1 MKHNLS
7 KKYASQNKK
16 TNSII
21 QMKNLI
27 PILVLSI
34 FMSCNSNKK
43 EKQSK
48 TEIQKTE
55 TKETKTEEV
64 TNSNA
69 PNIQSPDPIIYLA
82 DNLDEQDKLG
92 YCIDTD
98 GKDFSD
104 SLQVHSCKPNGDD
117 VLFYY
122 DEETQQICS
131 ATYQGFSAAMI
142 GGPKVG
148 MTISLVKSEPESS
161 EQKFI
166 YYKESGEFRPKENTQ
181 LCLAAGSKSDD
192 AGPYMSRTLSL
203 QPTESTDKKLK
214 TWVIKGSKPN
224 TK

>member
-1 MKHNLS
+1 MTS
-7 KKYASQNKK
+7 
-16 TNSII
+16 
-21 QMKNLI
+21 
-27 PILVLSI
+27 
-34 FMSCNSNKK
+34 
-43 EKQSK
+43 
-48 TEIQKTE
+48 
-55 TKETKTEEV
+55 
-64 TNSNA
+64 SNA
-69 PNIQSPDPIIYLA
+69 PNIQTPDPIIYLA

-98 GKDFSD
+98 GKGFSD

-122 DEETQQICS
+122 DKETQQICS
-131 ATYQGFSAAMI
+131 ATYPGFSAAMI

-166 YYKESGEFRPKENTQ
+166 YYKESGEFRPKENTE
-181 LCLAAGSKSDD
+181 LCLAAGSESDA

-214 TWVIKGSKPN
+214 TWIIKGTKPN
-224 TK
+224 TN

>member
-1 MKHNLS
+1 MKSLV
-7 KKYASQNKK
+7 
-16 TNSII
+16 
-21 QMKNLI
+21 

-43 EKQSK
+43 EKQSE

-55 TKETKTEEV
+55 IKKTKIEEM

-69 PNIQSPDPIIYLA
+69 PNIQTPDPIIYLA

-131 ATYQGFSAAMI
+131 ATYPGFSAAMI
-142 GGPKVG
+142 GGPKIG

-166 YYKESGEFRPKENTQ
+166 YYRESGEFRPKENTE
-181 LCLAAGSKSDD
+181 LCLAAGSDSDD

-203 QPTESTDKKLK
+203 QPTKSTDKKLK
-214 TWVIKGSKPN
+214 TWIIKGSKPT

>member
-1 MKHNLS
+1 MKSLV
-7 KKYASQNKK
+7 
-16 TNSII
+16 
-21 QMKNLI
+21 

-43 EKQSK
+43 EKQSE

-55 TKETKTEEV
+55 IKKTKIEEM

-69 PNIQSPDPIIYLA
+69 PNIQTPDPIIYLA

-131 ATYQGFSAAMI
+131 ATYPGFAAAMV
-142 GGPKVG
+142 GGPAVG
-148 MTISLVKSEPESS
+148 MTISLIKSDPKSS
-161 EQKFI
+161 DQKFI
-166 YYKESGEFRPKENTQ
+166 YYKESGELLPKENMN
-181 LCLAAGSKSDD
+181 LCLAAGSKSDA

-203 QPTESTDKKLK
+203 EPRESTDKKLK
-214 TWVIKGSKPN
+214 TWIIKGTKPN
-224 TK
+224 TN

>member
-1 MKHNLS
+1 MKKIILILALS
-7 KKYASQNKK
+7 
-16 TNSII
+16 
-21 QMKNLI
+21 L
-27 PILVLSI
+27 

-43 EKQSK
+43 EKQNL

-55 TKETKTEEV
+55 AKEAVAEDKV
-64 TNSNA
+64 QSNA
-69 PNIQSPDPIIYLA
+69 PDIKSPNPIIYLA
-82 DNLDEQDKLG
+82 DNLDEQDRLG

-131 ATYQGFSAAMI
+131 ATYPGFSAAMI
-142 GGPKVG
+142 GGPKIG

-166 YYKESGEFRPKENTQ
+166 YDKKSGEFRPKENTE
-181 LCLAAGSKSDD
+181 LCLAAGSESDD

-203 QPTESTDKKLK
+203 QPRESTDKKLK
-214 TWVIKGSKPN
+214 TWIIKGTKPN
-224 TK
+224 AD

>member
-1 MKHNLS
+1 MKKITL
-7 KKYASQNKK
+7 
-16 TNSII
+16 
-21 QMKNLI
+21 
-27 PILVLSI
+27 ILVVSL

-43 EKQSK
+43 EKQSV

-55 TKETKTEEV
+55 AKKAITEDKLH
-64 TNSNA
+64 SNA
-69 PNIQSPDPIIYLA
+69 PNIKSPNPIIYLA

-104 SLQVHSCKPNGDD
+104 SLQVHSCKPKGDD

-131 ATYQGFSAAMI
+131 ATYLGFSAAMI
-142 GGPKVG
+142 GGPKIG

-166 YYKESGEFRPKENTQ
+166 YDKKSGEFRPKENTE
-181 LCLAAGSKSDD
+181 LCLAAGSESDD
-192 AGPYMSRTLSL
+192 AGPYMSRALSL
-203 QPTESTDKKLK
+203 QPRESTDKKLK
-214 TWVIKGSKPN
+214 TWIIKGTKPN
-224 TK
+224 TN

>member
-1 MKHNLS
+1 MK
-7 KKYASQNKK
+7 K
-16 TNSII
+16 
-21 QMKNLI
+21 LI

-43 EKQSK
+43 EKQSE

-55 TKETKTEEV
+55 TEKKL
-64 TNSNA
+64 NSNA
-69 PNIQSPDPIIYLA
+69 PNIQSPEPIIYLA

-98 GKDFSD
+98 GKGFSD

-122 DEETQQICS
+122 DEKTQQICS
-131 ATYQGFSAAMI
+131 ATYLGFSAAMI
-142 GGPKVG
+142 DGPKTG
-148 MTISLVKSEPESS
+148 MTISLVKSDPESS

-166 YYKESGEFRPKENTQ
+166 YNKESGEFRPKENTK
-181 LCLAAGSKSDD
+181 LCLTAGSESDD

-203 QPTESTDKKLK
+203 QPSESTDKSLK
-214 TWVIKGSKPN
+214 TWIIKGAKPN
-224 TK
+224 AN

>member
-1 MKHNLS
+1 
-7 KKYASQNKK
+7 
-16 TNSII
+16 
-21 QMKNLI
+21 MKNLI
-27 PILVLSI
+27 LILVLSTLI
-34 FMSCNSNKK
+34 SCNSNKK
-43 EKQSK
+43 EKQSEAEIPK
-48 TEIQKTE
+48 TEIKA
-55 TKETKTEEV
+55 EEI

-122 DEETQQICS
+122 DQETQQICS
-131 ATYQGFSAAMI
+131 ATYPGFSAAMI

-148 MTISLVKSEPESS
+148 MTISLVKSEPKSS

-166 YYKESGEFRPKENTQ
+166 YYKESGEFRPKENTK
-181 LCLAAGSKSDD
+181 LCLAAGSESDD

-203 QPTESTDKKLK
+203 QPTENTAKKLK
-214 TWVIKGSKPN
+214 TWIIKGTKPN

>member
-1 MKHNLS
+1 M
-7 KKYASQNKK
+7 
-16 TNSII
+16 
-21 QMKNLI
+21 
-27 PILVLSI
+27 LSI

-43 EKQSK
+43 EKQSE

-55 TKETKTEEV
+55 TEKKL
-64 TNSNA
+64 NSNA
-69 PNIQSPDPIIYLA
+69 PNIQSPEPIIYLA

-122 DEETQQICS
+122 NEETLQISS

-142 GGPKVG
+142 GGPKKG
-148 MTISLVKSEPESS
+148 MTISLIKSDSESS

-166 YYKESGEFRPKENTQ
+166 YYKETGEFRPKENTK
-181 LCLAAGSKSDD
+181 LCLAAGSESDD

-203 QPTESTDKKLK
+203 QPSESTDKKLK
-214 TWVIKGSKPN
+214 TWIIKGVKPN
-224 TK
+224 TN

>member
-1 MKHNLS
+1 
-7 KKYASQNKK
+7 
-16 TNSII
+16 
-21 QMKNLI
+21 MKNLV
-27 PILVLSI
+27 PFLVLSI
-34 FMSCNSNKK
+34 FLSCNSNKK
-43 EKQSK
+43 ENKSE
-48 TEIQKTE
+48 TEIPK
-55 TKETKTEEV
+55 KAPKTEEI
-64 TNSNA
+64 TNINA
-69 PNIQSPDPIIYLA
+69 PNIQTPDPIIYLA

-122 DEETQQICS
+122 DEKTQQICS
-131 ATYQGFSAAMI
+131 ATYPGFSAAMI

-166 YYKESGEFRPKENTQ
+166 YYKESGEFRPKENTK
-181 LCLAAGSKSDD
+181 LCLAAGSESDD

-214 TWVIKGSKPN
+214 TWVIKGTDPITN
-224 TK
+224 